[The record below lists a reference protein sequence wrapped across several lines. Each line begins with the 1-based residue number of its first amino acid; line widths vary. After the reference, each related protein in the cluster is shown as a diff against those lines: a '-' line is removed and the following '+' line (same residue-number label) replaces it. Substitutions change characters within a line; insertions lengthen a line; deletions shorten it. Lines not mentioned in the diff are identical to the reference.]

1 MTSERTI
8 QAQRYLEEYRQL
20 LLRREALLTERDSLR
35 EGYRRAGGNPDNP
48 APGEEAINE
57 VVDHIGEA
65 VMARLALIEQL
76 PGERQKLVLTFR
88 YVNGWDWNEICRR
101 LCYGKSQVFRLHRE
115 ALAGITLL
123 MKVSS

>member
-1 MTSERTI
+1 MTNERTI

-20 LLRREALLTERDSLR
+20 LLRREALLAERDSLR
-35 EGYRRAGGNPDNP
+35 EGYRRAGGNPDDP
-48 APGEEAINE
+48 APGEGALNEA
-57 VVDHIGEA
+57 VDHIGEA

-101 LCYGKSQVFRLHRE
+101 LCYGKTQIFRLHRE
-115 ALAGITLL
+115 ALAGITRL

>member
-1 MTSERTI
+1 MTNERTI

-20 LLRREALLTERDSLR
+20 LLRREALLAEWDSLR
-35 EGYRRAGGNPDNP
+35 EGYLRAGGNPDNP

-65 VMARLALIEQL
+65 ITARLALIEQL

-115 ALAGITLL
+115 ALVGIARL

>member
-1 MTSERTI
+1 MTNERTI

-20 LLRREALLTERDSLR
+20 LLRRGALLVERDRLR
-35 EGYRRAGGNPDNP
+35 EGYLRAGGNPDNP
-48 APGEEAINE
+48 APGEEAVIT

-65 VMARLALIEQL
+65 ITVRLALIEQL

-115 ALAGITLL
+115 ALAGITRL

>member
-1 MTSERTI
+1 MTNERTI

-35 EGYRRAGGNPDNP
+35 EGYRRAGGNPDGP
-48 APGEEAINE
+48 VPGEEAINA
-57 VVDHIGEA
+57 VMDHIGEA

-115 ALAGITLL
+115 ALVGITRL